1 MKNRIGRP
9 SGVLGI
15 ALVAIMAL
23 TGLFATAA
31 SAAPKGEYAAFYDC
45 PTTNPALVGCL
56 QSRTESGEIKLGK
69 QAVPIISTQILQG
82 GIGEEEGEFGFQKV
96 YAAVDGNTFS
106 KTPQNVP
113 GGLLGLVNCT
123 EIKGEGFIE
132 KGLRAACKAIFES
145 GPTAVSATTELAAPA
160 SSIGLNEN
168 FLLGEI
174 GPALTLPVKV
184 KLDNV
189 LLGSECYIGSNSN
202 PIILSLTTGTT
213 APKAPNKPIKG
224 KLGTLSTRAEARILV
239 VKNNTLVDNNF
250 SAPGTSGCG
259 IFGLLDGIINGKIG
273 LPSAAGNNTAILNS
287 TIEQTGINAAI
298 EHE

>member
-9 SGVLGI
+9 SGALGI
-15 ALVAIMAL
+15 ALIAIIAL

-45 PTTNPALVGCL
+45 PTSNPEVAGCL
-56 QSRTESGEIKLGK
+56 QARTESGEIKLGK
-69 QAVPIISTQILQG
+69 QAVPILKTQTLQG
-82 GIGEEEGEFGFQKV
+82 GFGEEEVEFGPVKFFG
-96 YAAVDGNTFS
+96 AADGNTFS

-123 EIKGEGFIE
+123 EIKGEGLIE
-132 KGLRAACKAIFES
+132 KGLRATCKAIFES
-145 GPTAVSATTELAAPA
+145 GPTAVTATTELAVPP
-160 SSIGLNEN
+160 SGIILNEN
-168 FLLGEI
+168 FLLGEVFT
-174 GPALTLPVKV
+174 ALTLPVKV
-184 KLDNV
+184 KLDNT
-189 LLGSECYIGSNSN
+189 LLGSECYIGSNSS
-202 PIILSLTTGTT
+202 PITLNLTTGTT

-224 KLGTLSTRAEARILV
+224 KLGTITTRAESRILV
-239 VKNNTLVDNNF
+239 IKNNTLVDNNF

-259 IFGLLDGIINGKIG
+259 IFGLLDGTINSKIG

-287 TIEQTGINAAI
+287 TLEQTGINAAR